1 MTCVFAISCPAG
13 SFGNSDSKSC
23 STTCPSKQFPDTAT
37 KTCLACPGTCSS
49 CTNFAVCTACEA
61 NAAFS
66 NVTSQCYAYCSPSL
80 QYSFNGKCFSSCPDG
95 SYQDYTNVYCQTCNS
110 NCKTCQVSATKCS
123 SCDTTYLYNSSC
135 VVKCPSSYYSN
146 SGVCLP
152 CTPNVSSCS
161 QPLTFETKTTTENYQ
176 SVIYIKFNQEV
187 KVEGDPTQFISLNLK
202 VTRLMQGYSEMING
216 GLPYSAQ
223 VMPDGTIKIT
233 LDPSVSLTN
242 PSFTVT
248 INDPSKITTASGAT
262 L

>member
-1 MTCVFAISCPAG
+1 
-13 SFGNSDSKSC
+13 
-23 STTCPSKQFPDTAT
+23 
-37 KTCLACPGTCSS
+37 
-49 CTNFAVCTACEA
+49 
-61 NAAFS
+61 
-66 NVTSQCYAYCSPSL
+66 
-80 QYSFNGKCFSSCPDG
+80 
-95 SYQDYTNVYCQTCNS
+95 
-110 NCKTCQVSATKCS
+110 
-123 SCDTTYLYNSSC
+123 
-135 VVKCPSSYYSN
+135 
-146 SGVCLP
+146 VCLP

-248 INDPSKITTASGAT
+248 INDPSKITTTSGAT